1 MSSDAS
7 FPITATRRPLGRRVV
22 DSGRA
27 FLVWFGTF
35 VLTLFGLLVVTFALS
50 LTSAADPALHRVG
63 EHASEAVYQ
72 QARHDF
78 GLDQPI
84 PVRFGTYVWGVLHGD
99 FGMSWSSSRP
109 IAEDLA
115 RVFPATVELAVVAII
130 FGASIGIALG
140 LASALNP
147 RGLIDNILRL
157 VSLVGYSV
165 PIFWLGLLMLLI
177 FYATLHWSA
186 GPGRLDDIV
195 QYTITWHT
203 GFALIDTL
211 WDGDWAAFED
221 ALAHLVLPASVLAF
235 YATAGI
241 SRLTRAAL
249 FAELGKDY
257 VTAARAKGATQ
268 GQIVMGQAFPNVAG
282 VVVTIVALSF
292 TVLLEGAIL
301 TETVFAWPGLGRY
314 LTAAIFVADMPAIL
328 GATLVIGASFVTVNA
343 VADLLTRLLD
353 PRIRA

>member
-1 MSSDAS
+1 MASSS
-7 FPITATRRPLGRRVV
+7 TLPLNATRRPLGRRVV
-22 DSGRA
+22 DSGKG
-27 FLVWFGTF
+27 FLVWLATF
-35 VLTLFGLLVVTFALS
+35 ILTLFGLLVVTFALG
-50 LTSAADPALHRVG
+50 LTSAADPVLHRLG
-63 EHASEAVYQ
+63 DHATQAVYQ
-72 QARHDF
+72 QTRHDL

-84 PVRFGTYVWGVLHGD
+84 PVRFGNYVWGILHGD
-99 FGMSWSSSRP
+99 LGTSWSNSRS
-109 IAEDLA
+109 IAADLS

-130 FGASIGIALG
+130 FGAGIGIGLG
-140 LASALNP
+140 LLSALRP
-147 RGLIDNILRL
+147 RGFVDNLLRL

-165 PIFWLGLLMLLI
+165 PIFWLGLLMLLV
-177 FYATLHWSA
+177 FYAILHWA
-186 GPGRLDDIV
+186 VGPGRLDDIV
-195 QYTITWHT
+195 QYSITWHT

-211 WDGDWAAFED
+211 MAGDWDSFRD
-221 ALAHLVLPASVLAF
+221 AVAHLVLPATVLAF
-235 YATAGI
+235 YAIAGI

-257 VTAARAKGATQ
+257 VTAARAKGARQ
-268 GQIVMGQAFPNVAG
+268 GQIVLGQAFPNVAG

-314 LTAAIFVADMPAIL
+314 LTSAIFVADMPAIL

-353 PRIRA
+353 PRLRT

>member
-1 MSSDAS
+1 M
-7 FPITATRRPLGRRVV
+7 
-22 DSGRA
+22 
-27 FLVWFGTF
+27 
-35 VLTLFGLLVVTFALS
+35 LTLLGLLIVTFALG

-63 EHASEAVYQ
+63 DHASEAVYQ
-72 QARHDF
+72 AARHDL

-84 PVRFGTYVWGVLHGD
+84 PQRFAGYVGGILHGD
-99 FGMSWSSSRP
+99 FGTSWSSSRP
-109 IAEDLA
+109 IAGDLA

-140 LASALNP
+140 IASALKP
-147 RGLIDNILRL
+147 RGVVDNILRL

-165 PIFWLGLLMLLI
+165 PIFWLGLLMLLV
-177 FYATLHWSA
+177 FYAILHWA
-186 GPGRLDDIV
+186 VGPGRLDDIV
-195 QYTITWHT
+195 QYSITWHT
-203 GFALIDTL
+203 GFALIDTAMA
-211 WDGDWAAFED
+211 GDWDSFRD
-221 ALAHLVLPASVLAF
+221 ALAHLVLPAAVLAF
-235 YATAGI
+235 YAIAGI

-268 GQIVMGQAFPNVAG
+268 WQIVLGQAFPNVAG

-301 TETVFAWPGLGRY
+301 TETVFAWPGIGRY
-314 LTAAIFVADMPAIL
+314 LTASIFVADMPAIL

-343 VADLLTRLLD
+343 IADLLTRSLD
-353 PRIRA
+353 PRLRT